1 MPWLPRLTKI
11 VPLPRR
17 KLRVLPCPSAPHLPS
32 SLIYL
37 LHRLPERSEEARK
50 RSQNGESQNV
60 GGLVLL
66 DSISCIS
73 CLPPLSL
80 IKLGDLIKEHTA
92 TITELEKKSDK
103 KSPEQEEF
111 EIKKRRM

>member
-1 MPWLPRLTKI
+1 LVTQAYEDRAASKKEIEGT
-11 VPLPRR
+11 PLPF
-17 KLRVLPCPSAPHLPS
+17 CAPSPS